1 MAGAGG
7 SAGSWIPAFAGMTR
21 EGRNDGLG
29 FWRVT
34 SGVRLNEA
42 VMY

>member
-7 SAGSWIPAFAGMTR
+7 SAGSWMTG
-21 EGRNDGLG
+21 EGRNEGEES
-29 FWRVT
+29 WRIA